1 MTSRP
6 AGAKPR
12 FGVLRPE
19 RSHPAIAMAEA
30 RVLFTELGRR
40 LGPVELDLRI
50 DGEPLADWQP
60 IANASWPADIDTS
73 IDPDLLWG
81 PDLPPLT
88 ALFGRTVDPTA
99 ASVRR
104 RMLRHLGVIPD
115 GPFDL
120 DADLFDRLDALPIRP
135 TDLWLIAGEAR
146 SVIHPDPALCAFV
159 APSDGTEHA
168 QLDQAFDRAVD
179 GLVDT
184 GHNDHVIARLSAQVD
199 ALGNELET
207 VRSELLRTQRES
219 TDRLDELTALNS
231 SLSERLERAELG
243 RAIDDR
249 RDS

>member
-6 AGAKPR
+6 IGARPR

-19 RSHPAIAMAEA
+19 RSHPAIATAEA

-50 DGEPLADWQP
+50 DGDPLAAWQP
-60 IANASWPADIDTS
+60 IANASWPADIDIS

-88 ALFGRTVDPTA
+88 ALFGRTVEPTA

-120 DADLFDRLDALPIRP
+120 DADLFDRLDALPMRP

-146 SVIHPDPALCAFV
+146 AVVHPDPAVCAFV
-159 APSDGTEHA
+159 TASDGAEHT
-168 QLDQAFDRAVD
+168 QLDQAFDQIVD
-179 GLVDT
+179 GLVDPER
-184 GHNDHVIARLSAQVD
+184 NDRVITRLTAQVD
-199 ALGNELET
+199 ALGDELET
-207 VRSELLRTQRES
+207 ARSQLLRTQRES
-219 TDRLDELTALNS
+219 ADRLDELTALNS

-243 RAIDDR
+243 RSIDDR
-249 RDS
+249 PDS